1 MRGTEETPKS
11 VIKDNIRRLYYSK
24 WRNFILRRRMVFEFA
39 LLLRPGNESTKRAL
53 KKEETVE

>member
-39 LLLRPGNESTKRAL
+39 LLLRPGNEKSAEKGGNR
-53 KKEETVE
+53 